1 MADKAVDCTS
11 PFRKGAKGGT
21 ARLLLIACS
30 LAVTA
35 CGPVQRD
42 AHTLHFLIESS
53 PNNLDLRQGTDA
65 QSERVGELIYDS
77 LVRKDEHF
85 NLQPWLATSWE
96 RPDALTWVFHLRG
109 GVRFQ
114 DGKAL
119 TADDVAW
126 SIQSMTNG
134 ALVTAKG
141 GSFKDVVAVEV
152 RDPLTVVVKTDKP
165 DASLLFNLSD
175 GLFGVVEN
183 GAGRDEGLHPVGT
196 GPFRFVDQVQD
207 KEVVV
212 ERNAAYWAGA
222 PKLDRVRFEV
232 VPDAITTA
240 LEMKKGSG
248 DVESNVITRD
258 MVHALQKQSNLI
270 VETGPGARVDYA
282 NFNVTDPALRDP
294 RVRQAIACAIDKDA
308 LIAALWRGGARPAET
323 LLPTGHWA
331 AAAQTDL
338 AQYPHDVARAKKLL
352 DDAGLK
358 PDKDGVRLR
367 FTLKTSTDETT
378 RLEAQAIQAELREA
392 DIALTIRSAEFG
404 TFYSDIT
411 KGAFQMYMLR
421 WIGSNEDPDIFHYA
435 FSTEMMPPKGA
446 NRGRYSNA
454 KLDALLQAASA
465 QTDEAA
471 RRKDYVLVQ
480 QILAQDLPGIP
491 LWYPDNVVVHSSR
504 LTGVTLNAGGSF
516 DFLRTAELR

>member
-1 MADKAVDCTS
+1 
-11 PFRKGAKGGT
+11 
-21 ARLLLIACS
+21 
-30 LAVTA
+30 
-35 CGPVQRD
+35 
-42 AHTLHFLIESS
+42 
-53 PNNLDLRQGTDA
+53 
-65 QSERVGELIYDS
+65 
-77 LVRKDEHF
+77 
-85 NLQPWLATSWE
+85 
-96 RPDALTWVFHLRG
+96 
-109 GVRFQ
+109 
-114 DGKAL
+114 
-119 TADDVAW
+119 
-126 SIQSMTNG
+126 
-134 ALVTAKG
+134 
-141 GSFKDVVAVEV
+141 
-152 RDPLTVVVKTDKP
+152 
-165 DASLLFNLSD
+165 
-175 GLFGVVEN
+175 
-183 GAGRDEGLHPVGT
+183 
-196 GPFRFVDQVQD
+196 
-207 KEVVV
+207 
-212 ERNAAYWAGA
+212 
-222 PKLDRVRFEV
+222 VRFEV

-516 DFLRTAELR
+516 DFLRTAELQ